1 MVAFA
6 SRETLTLAREGSGQV
21 GHEPRKRT
29 IMAITLAQAIRN
41 AIAAEQAAEKFY
53 LDMAKSAADQDVR
66 RTLVGI
72 AAQEREHAT
81 RLESVATAL
90 VQGNL
95 PERADSPV
103 NCIENSPA
111 GAGAGGMDMQEALQF
126 AIEAENSAILYYD
139 ALAGSCTGDA
149 SMFFE
154 MVGKHEEAHAETI
167 RGILR
172 VAGVG

>member
-1 MVAFA
+1 
-6 SRETLTLAREGSGQV
+6 
-21 GHEPRKRT
+21 
-29 IMAITLAQAIRN
+29 MAITLAQAIRN

-53 LDMAKSAADQDVR
+53 LSMAESAGAGDVR

-81 RLESVATAL
+81 RLEEMAASL
-90 VQGNL
+90 IQGVL
-95 PERADSPV
+95 PERADMLMHA
-103 NCIENSPA
+103 IESSPA
-111 GAGAGGMDMQEALQF
+111 GADAAKMDMQQALKF

-149 SMFFE
+149 SAFFE
-154 MVGKHEEAHAETI
+154 AVGKQEQAHAEAI

-172 VAGVG
+172 RAGAD

>member
-1 MVAFA
+1 
-6 SRETLTLAREGSGQV
+6 
-21 GHEPRKRT
+21 
-29 IMAITLAQAIRN
+29 MAITLAQAIRN

-53 LDMAKSAADQDVR
+53 LSMAESAGAGDVR

-81 RLESVATAL
+81 RLEEMAASL
-90 VQGNL
+90 IQGVL
-95 PERADSPV
+95 PERADMLMHA
-103 NCIENSPA
+103 IESSPA
-111 GAGAGGMDMQEALQF
+111 GADAGKMDMQQALEF

-149 SMFFE
+149 SAFFE
-154 MVGKHEEAHAETI
+154 AVGKQEQAHAEAI

-172 VAGVG
+172 RAGAE